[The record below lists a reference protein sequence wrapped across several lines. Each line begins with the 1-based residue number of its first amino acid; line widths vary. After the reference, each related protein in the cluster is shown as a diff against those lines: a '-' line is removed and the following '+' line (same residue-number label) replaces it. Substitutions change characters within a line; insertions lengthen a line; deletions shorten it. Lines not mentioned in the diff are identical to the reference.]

1 MELSS
6 RAGSG
11 TEASAECIITYRPN
25 KPSKRACKNTLPKQA
40 GTRRNIS
47 RPKSLGAS
55 LMTITGGAF
64 GFDEQAEGG
73 ASGDRFK
80 AQCSGAGEG
89 VDHTG
94 AFEIRGPAG
103 MGEDVEDALAGAI
116 GCRPCFA
123 AIRRL
128 DGASDRDNALGL
140 SEINGL
146 LRFAERRLGLLTNG
160 DAAVQKKKV
169 EVLGL
174 GSLIDHVVYAS
185 EHAPGGK
192 PAREPFVEVLR
203 RLQVAPQDA
212 VMVGDDPV
220 NDVDGARAVGIRTI
234 FLARTGRQ
242 HHDGADAV
250 VHALSDVPGAAAA
263 LLARGMAHAA

>member
-1 MELSS
+1 MKAVIFDLDDTLYPYIQHVH
-6 RAGSG
+6 SG
-11 TEASAECIITYRPN
+11 
-25 KPSKRACKNTLPKQA
+25 
-40 GTRRNIS
+40 
-47 RPKSLGAS
+47 
-55 LMTITGGAF
+55 
-64 GFDEQAEGG
+64 
-73 ASGDRFK
+73 
-80 AQCSGAGEG
+80 
-89 VDHTG
+89 
-94 AFEIRGPAG
+94 
-103 MGEDVEDALAGAI
+103 
-116 GCRPCFA
+116 FA
-123 AIRRL
+123 AV
-128 DGASDRDNALGL
+128 ASYVDRQFRVPARDAYAT
-140 SEINGL
+140 
-146 LRFAERRLGLLTNG
+146 LRFAREGDARGAEFQRLCDVHRLDQAIVPALHREFKAHRPQLWLTHDAAAVLGNLRRGGWRLGLLTNG

-192 PAREPFVEVLR
+192 PAREPFLEVLR